1 MKTNVVYQI
10 NKCFW
15 MTHDFSASC
24 TCCHACS
31 CGCIWVLLQYA
42 FTFTLPMETNIQC
55 CTHKDTTYNSYL
67 PKKKSQLMNYNNDV
81 CLCAAILFLQL
92 STKVWKLH
100 LNPKHTCSNMFSQS
114 QVLFSASHYLSD
126 IKLRYMIMIK
136 SFIYVALLEACLKC
150 I

>member
-1 MKTNVVYQI
+1 MISVLHVHAAMHAPVVAFGCYTVCI
-10 NKCFW
+10 YIYLTYGNKH
-15 MTHDFSASC
+15 T
-24 TCCHACS
+24 
-31 CGCIWVLLQYA
+31 VLHTQRHNLQLILA
-42 FTFTLPMETNIQC
+42 
-55 CTHKDTTYNSYL
+55 KKK
-67 PKKKSQLMNYNNDV
+67 KKKSQLMNYNNDV

>member
-1 MKTNVVYQI
+1 MISVLHVHAAMHAPVVAFGCYYSMHLHLPYLWKQTYSVAHTKTQLT
-10 NKCFW
+10 
-15 MTHDFSASC
+15 TH
-24 TCCHACS
+24 TC
-31 CGCIWVLLQYA
+31 Q
-42 FTFTLPMETNIQC
+42 
-55 CTHKDTTYNSYL
+55 
-67 PKKKSQLMNYNNDV
+67 KKKSQLMNYNNDV

-136 SFIYVALLEACLKC
+136 SFIYVALLVACLKC